1 MHIDFCMSPRTIESY
16 FTPWSPKYYLFASP
30 GLAGLSPSKLG
41 QRPVPPSSLV
51 SRTQDVLRSGGKSI
65 PFSHFSLRSIVKASS
80 LGIKK
85 FSQLEILGT
94 HHLETFVCT

>member
-30 GLAGLSPSKLG
+30 GLPGLSPSKLA

-51 SRTQDVLRSGGKSI
+51 SRTGEADALKSGGKSI
-65 PFSHFSLRSIVKASS
+65 PFSHF
-80 LGIKK
+80 
-85 FSQLEILGT
+85 
-94 HHLETFVCT
+94 